1 MGLLLWI
8 TFLPLL
14 GAGILL
20 CLPEERRDWERR
32 IALGTSLAV
41 AALGLGL
48 FCFGFEEG
56 SPRFQHR
63 VSASWLRLPGSAES
77 IHFSLG
83 VDGLTLL
90 LVTLTT
96 ILMPIVLVSSSSHIR
111 HRVRAFLVWMLVMET
126 GMLGVFLATDL
137 FLFYCFWEVS
147 LIPLYFI
154 LGIWGGERRL
164 YATVKFFLYT
174 VAGSLLMLIAAIALV
189 QATGTTDLAL
199 LAERAPALDPSV
211 QRWIFAGFAIA
222 FAIKVPILPLHTW
235 LADAHTEA
243 PTSGSVV
250 LAGVLLKLG
259 TYGLLRYCIGLFP
272 DAALEAA
279 PLFLVLGGF
288 GIVYGALLALAQ
300 SDLKRLVA
308 CSSVSHL
315 GFVVLGLFALVPT
328 GIEGSLLQMVNHG
341 ISTGLLFLLVGM
353 VYERRHTRD
362 LDQYGGLASSMPL
375 FAIVFVVAMLSS
387 AGVPGLNGFAGEY
400 LILLG
405 TFETAPWAA
414 ALGVSGVVLGAVYL
428 LMATRRMLF
437 GPIVHDEN
445 RVLVDLAPRELLTLA
460 PLMVL
465 VVVIGLAP
473 APFVRPSRAAVA
485 EIDARLEAARGR
497 RELAVAPQSDSAL
510 QSEDTPETASTGS
523 PSIEDVDSEGSR

>member
-14 GAGILL
+14 GAGVIL
-20 CLPEERRDWERR
+20 CLPRERAEWEGR
-32 IALGTSLAV
+32 IALGVSLLV
-41 AALGLGL
+41 AGLGLGL
-48 FCFGFEEG
+48 FFFGFDAG
-56 SPRFQHR
+56 SAAFQHR
-63 VSASWLRLPGSAES
+63 VSVPWLRLPGASEAV
-77 IHFSLG
+77 HFSLG

-96 ILMPIVLVSSSSHIR
+96 FLMPIVLYSSTGHIR
-111 HRVRAFLVWMLVMET
+111 KRVRAFLVWMLVMET

-164 YATVKFFLYT
+164 YATIKFFLYT

-199 LAERAPALDPSV
+199 LAERAPTLAPGHQL
-211 QRWIFAGFAIA
+211 WIFAGFAIA
-222 FAIKVPILPLHTW
+222 FAIKVPILPFHTW

-259 TYGLLRYCIGLFP
+259 TYGLLRFCIGLFP

-279 PLFLVLGGF
+279 PVFLVLGGV

-353 VYERRHTRD
+353 VYERRHTRA
-362 LDQYGGLASSMPL
+362 LDQFGGLASSMPV
-375 FAIVFVVAMLSS
+375 FAIAFVIAMLSS

-405 TFETAPWAA
+405 TFEAAPWAA

-437 GPIVHDEN
+437 GPIVHDAN
-445 RVLVDLAPRELLTLA
+445 RGLPDLAPKEVLTLA
-460 PLMVL
+460 PLLLL
-465 VVVIGLAP
+465 VVVIGVAP
-473 APFVRPSRAAVA
+473 SLFVRPSRATVA
-485 EIDARLEAARGR
+485 AIDARLEAARAR
-497 RELAVAPQSDSAL
+497 RGVAESAPSMEPGLDPAGSDEA
-510 QSEDTPETASTGS
+510 
-523 PSIEDVDSEGSR
+523 EGAR